1 MRVFLSS
8 LIIFVLVGCNSAPD
22 EVPVEESTV
31 EVIADSV
38 PLVVEET
45 TVEDIADSVP
55 LVVEVDTVETKVE
68 EDEDLEVNAANDRLS
83 KEAEYSRMED
93 EKMKLISKLKKG
105 EAIRIHSDILAYFNF
120 YDLHEYDGDYRIDGY
135 LFTGVSFQ
143 TFDNGVVKRE
153 TDYEKGK
160 KLSCRTYYQNSQICK
175 SSEIIAYSNG
185 PWNIGGYPPFG
196 WDTYVELSNDLF
208 FYQTGEKKG
217 KYLNC
222 IRKYLEGHTSNLRE
236 GKSWYRNGNLAR
248 QLNFKDGSI
257 KDLKIDEVI
266 EKIFIEE
273 KRETVEKCFDEKGNE
288 IDCEKVEF
296 TECYNCDQP
305 PLDK

>member
-1 MRVFLSS
+1 MRAFLSV
-8 LIIFVLVGCNSAPD
+8 LIVLVLVGCNSASD
-22 EVPVEESTV
+22 EVAFDETTV
-31 EVIADSV
+31 DVIADTAQV
-38 PLVVEET
+38 IVEE
-45 TVEDIADSVP
+45 VDSI
-55 LVVEVDTVETKVE
+55 ENEIEEKVK
-68 EDEDLEVNAANDRLS
+68 DLEVEPENDKLS
-83 KEAEYSRMED
+83 EEVEYSRMED

-105 EAIRIHSDILAYFNF
+105 EAIRIHSDTLAYFGF
-120 YDLHEYDGDYRIDGY
+120 YDFDGNEIGDYRVDGY

-153 TDYEKGK
+153 TNYEKGK
-160 KLSCRTYYQNSQICK
+160 KLSRRKYYQNGQICK

-185 PWNIGGYPPFG
+185 PWNIEGYPPFG

-222 IRKYLEGHTSNLRE
+222 KRKYLEGHTSNLRE

-273 KRETVEKCFDEKGNE
+273 KRETFEKCFDEKGNE
-288 IDCEKVEF
+288 TDCEKVKF
-296 TECYNCDQP
+296 TECYNCYQP
-305 PLDK
+305 PVNK